1 MIYNYALVGCI
12 KNKVML
18 CPHDTDIAAYT
29 MNLRQDESTA
39 NTVLFPY
46 KLDSV
51 LTRQH

>member
-1 MIYNYALVGCI
+1 
-12 KNKVML
+12 ML
-18 CPHDTDIAAYT
+18 RPHDTAIAAYT

-46 KLDSV
+46 NLDRL